1 MEEKKIKLAITHGD
15 FNGIGYEVILKAM
28 SEPYLSAICTP
39 ILYGSL
45 KIASYY
51 KKLFNI
57 EGVNFNVI
65 NNASEALPKR
75 LNFIDCVE
83 EDYKVDLSKST
94 EEAGKAAY
102 QALAC
107 AAEDLKTRQVDALLT
122 APINKNNIQ
131 SDQFEF
137 PGHTEFLQNSEAARG
152 QKALMILCRG
162 NLRVAL
168 VTGHIPISEI
178 TSTLNELLIIDK
190 LFLFHQSLRYDFAIQ
205 RPRIAVLSLNP
216 HAGDGGLIGKEEEE
230 IIIPAMQK
238 CKEKGLLVFGPYP
251 ADGFFGSGNY
261 DRFDGILAMYHD
273 QGLAPFKSL
282 SMDEGVNFTAG
293 LPFVRTS
300 PAHGTAYD
308 IAGKGIASEDS
319 FRQALYMAVDVCNN
333 REHYRNMRRNPL
345 KKQYY
350 EKNAGSD
357 DVNLME
363 VKEEENML

>member
-1 MEEKKIKLAITHGD
+1 MEERKIRLAITHGD

-28 SEPYLSAICTP
+28 SEPYLSTICTP

-57 EGVNFNVI
+57 DGINFNVI
-65 NNASEALPKR
+65 NSASEAQPRR
-75 LNFIDCVE
+75 LNIIDCVG
-83 EDYKVDLSKST
+83 DNYKVEVALSTS
-94 EEAGKAAY
+94 EAGEAAY
-102 QALAC
+102 KALAC
-107 AAEDLKTRQVDALLT
+107 AIEDVRNRQVDALLT
-122 APINKNNIQ
+122 APINKKNVQ
-131 SDQFEF
+131 SENFEF

-152 QKALMILCRG
+152 QKALMILCSG
-162 NLRVAL
+162 ELRVAL
-168 VTGHIPISEI
+168 VTGHIPVTEI
-178 TSTLNELLIIDK
+178 AQTLTEQLIMDK
-190 LFLFHQSLRYDFAIQ
+190 LFLFNQSLRYDFAIQ

-216 HAGDGGLIGKEEEE
+216 HAGDDGLIGREEQEV
-230 IIIPAMQK
+230 IIPAMEK
-238 CKEKGLLVFGPYP
+238 CNAKGLLVFGPYP

-261 DRFDGILAMYHD
+261 NKFDGVLAMYHD
-273 QGLAPFKSL
+273 QGLAPFKAL
-282 SMDEGVNFTAG
+282 SMDNGVNFTAG

-333 REHYRNMRRNPL
+333 REQYRFLRRNPL

-350 EKNAGSD
+350 EKNTGSD
-357 DVNLME
+357 DVNLMD
-363 VKEEENML
+363 VKDDESVL